1 VTEEDTI
8 VINTPPATPEQVAET
23 LRSLDWGVELAV
35 DGAWIARSRRQD
47 LLALSAEALVC
58 AAPIVIAEP
67 CALDAIIAQLARL
80 PGALRLDPVP
90 LTGPPWPS
98 LPSPLM
104 FGHHRGARS
113 VEAPLHIW
121 RPTPRGRSKQRHVTF
136 CGIVMTE
143 APGVVNLAAPGL
155 RLCRDC
161 GRVLAAIRMGA
172 TQTPEPPK
180 PAELHGWAW
189 EQNTRTIGA
198 LGYWRLCNR
207 AVGFA
212 TSDVPDPQEA
222 VGRALIKLRQ
232 LLCQA
237 TRAGMLE
244 VESAAE
250 VLRAYGWP
258 VEQAG
263 GSWRLTGPDA
273 EQVAVEDAV
282 LIRAARALR
291 VRPGRTFDELIAASA
306 QDSPAS

>member
-1 VTEEDTI
+1 M
-8 VINTPPATPEQVAET
+8 INTPPATPEQAAET
-23 LRSLDWGVELAV
+23 LRSFDWGVELAH

-47 LLALSAEALVC
+47 LLALSGEALVR

-67 CALDAIIAQLARL
+67 CALDAVVAQLARL

-90 LTGPPWPS
+90 VTGPPWPT
-98 LPSPLM
+98 LPSPLV

-143 APGVVNLAAPGL
+143 APGVVKMAALGL

-180 PAELHGWAW
+180 PAELHDWAW

-207 AVGFA
+207 AVGFT
-212 TSDVPDPQEA
+212 TSDVPDPQQA
-222 VGRALIKLRQ
+222 VERALIKLRQ
-232 LLCQA
+232 MLRQA
-237 TRAGMLE
+237 TRPGMPE
-244 VESAAE
+244 AESAAE

-258 VEQAG
+258 VERAG
-263 GSWRLTGPDA
+263 GSWHLTGPNT
-273 EQVAVEDAV
+273 EQVAVEDAA
-282 LIRAARALR
+282 LIRAVWALR

>member
-1 VTEEDTI
+1 M
-8 VINTPPATPEQVAET
+8 INTPPATPEQAAET
-23 LRSLDWGVELAV
+23 LRSFDWGVELAH

-47 LLALSAEALVC
+47 LLALSGEALVR

-67 CALDAIIAQLARL
+67 CALDAVVAQLARL

-90 LTGPPWPS
+90 VTGPPWPT
-98 LPSPLM
+98 LPSPLV

-121 RPTPRGRSKQRHVTF
+121 RPTPRGRSKQRHVAF

-143 APGVVNLAAPGL
+143 APGVVKMAALGL

-161 GRVLAAIRMGA
+161 GRVLAIRMGA

-180 PAELHGWAW
+180 PAELHDWAW

-207 AVGFA
+207 ATGFA
-212 TSDVPDPQEA
+212 TSDVPDPQDA
-222 VGRALIKLRQ
+222 VERALIKLRQ
-232 LLCQA
+232 MVRQA
-237 TRAGMLE
+237 TRPGMPE
-244 VESAAE
+244 AESEAESAAE

-258 VEQAG
+258 VERTG
-263 GSWRLTGPDA
+263 SSWRLTESDT
-273 EQVAVEDAV
+273 EQVAVEDAA
-282 LIRAARALR
+282 LIRAARVLR
-291 VRPGRTFDELIAASA
+291 ARPDQAFDELVAASA
-306 QDSPAS
+306 QGSPAS

>member
-1 VTEEDTI
+1 MTEEGTI
-8 VINTPPATPEQVAET
+8 VINTLPATPEQAAEI
-23 LRSLDWGVELAV
+23 LRLLDWGVELAH

-47 LLALSAEALVC
+47 LLALSREALVS

-67 CALDAIIAQLARL
+67 CALDAVVAQLARL

-90 LTGPPWPS
+90 VTGPPWPT
-98 LPSPLM
+98 LPSPLV

-121 RPTPRGRSKQRHVTF
+121 RPTPCGRSKQRHVTF

-143 APGVVNLAAPGL
+143 APGVVKMAALGL

-161 GRVLAAIRMGA
+161 GRVLAAIRTGA
-172 TQTPEPPK
+172 AQTPEPPK

-207 AVGFA
+207 ATGFA
-212 TSDVPDPQEA
+212 TSDVPDPRDA
-222 VGRALIKLRQ
+222 VERALIKLRQ
-232 LLCQA
+232 LLRQA
-237 TRAGMLE
+237 TRPGKPEA
-244 VESAAE
+244 ESAAE

-258 VEQAG
+258 IEQAG
-263 GSWRLTGPDA
+263 GSWHLTGPDT
-273 EQVAVEDAV
+273 EQVAVEDAA

-291 VRPGRTFDELIAASA
+291 ARPDQAFDELVAASA
-306 QDSPAS
+306 QGSPAS

>member
-1 VTEEDTI
+1 M
-8 VINTPPATPEQVAET
+8 INTLPATPEQAAEI
-23 LRSLDWGVELAV
+23 LRLVDWGVELAA
-35 DGAWIARSRRQD
+35 DGAWIVRSRRQN
-47 LLALSAEALVC
+47 LLALSGETLVQ
-58 AAPIVIAEP
+58 AGAIVAAEP
-67 CALDAIIAQLARL
+67 CAIAAAVAQLVGL

-90 LTGPPWPS
+90 VTGPPWPT
-98 LPSPLM
+98 LASPLV

-143 APGVVNLAAPGL
+143 APGAVNLAAPGL

-161 GRVLAAIRMGA
+161 GRVLAAIRTGA
-172 TQTPEPPK
+172 AQTPEPPK

-212 TSDVPDPQEA
+212 TSDVPDPQQA
-222 VGRALIKLRQ
+222 VERALIKLRQ
-232 LLCQA
+232 MLRQA
-237 TRAGMLE
+237 TRPGMPE
-244 VESAAE
+244 AESAAG

-258 VEQAG
+258 VEQLG
-263 GSWRLTGPDA
+263 SSSWRLTDPERGQQAIMDDA
-273 EQVAVEDAV
+273 A
-282 LIRAARALR
+282 LLRAANALR
-291 VRPGRTFDELIAASA
+291 VQPDRAFDDLIAVVS
-306 QDSPAS
+306 